1 MRFFIK
7 DKIQK
12 GHIEVEHCPPEKIWS
27 DILNKPNQG
36 KSFRIFRGE
45 LMNVPEDYYDEV
57 EQSNTHPELL
67 AKEEKVVSISDV
79 LSQIMQ
85 NMINERGSPHIQ
97 HRSVL

>member
-1 MRFFIK
+1 MNNIK
-7 DKIQK
+7 KR
-12 GHIEVEHCPPEKIWS
+12 GIEVEHFLTESMWS
-27 DILNKPNQG
+27 YILNKPNQG